1 MGGRAVYDPL
11 MLQNRSS
18 SAELAHANTEANVSG
33 HCLDSGGSNMQN
45 VGTGGNF
52 SKSGGKW
59 DLDFFCEMGMNL
71 RLKHNLE
78 LS

>member
-1 MGGRAVYDPL
+1 

-18 SAELAHANTEANVSG
+18 SAESTHANTEASVGG
-33 HCLDSGGSNMQN
+33 HRLDSGGSSMQK
-45 VGTGGNF
+45 VGGGGNF

-59 DLDFFCEMGMNL
+59 DLEFFCEMGMNL
-71 RLKHNLE
+71 RLRQILE